1 MSIFLMVRHT
11 RADESPAA
19 PNSSGLRRL
28 VALAML
34 VAASIWLT
42 VLNVLVA
49 VGNAVSM
56 VALGLPAE
64 GSLALVWPGWGRT
77 GLHGGRCRRSP
88 TCLRWP
94 GRDSHR
100 RGGPRNLYL
109 IRAVGDVGWGWLS
122 WLSPLGWAIGI
133 RAYADERWW
142 VVTAVV
148 GPRAG
153 HGCAGGG
160 PVSPSRLRRRHPATT
175 TRSSP
180 RLGPAV
186 DPLGLV
192 FRLQRA
198 SLIGWT
204 VGIAIMGLVM
214 GLIADEAQTLA
225 ENDSVA
231 ELLTPAATGSLTDA
245 YLATMAVMLA
255 LAAGGSRFPAALRL
269 RSEESAVRADPVLAG
284 PIGRVRWAAGYVLV
298 AVGGSAVILVVAG
311 LLTGLGTAVSLNDIS
326 EVLPVTGHSWRSC
339 PRCSS

>member
-1 MSIFLMVRHT
+1 M
-11 RADESPAA
+11 A
-19 PNSSGLRRL
+19 GLGVGL
-28 VALAML
+28 VFMG
-34 VAASIWLT
+34 VAA
-42 VLNVLVA
+42 VA
-49 VGNAVSM
+49 AQLASGGRAATAIARA
-56 VALGLPAE
+56 ALGI
-64 GSLALVWPGWGRT
+64 S
-77 GLHGGRCRRSP
+77 
-88 TCLRWP
+88 
-94 GRDSHR
+94 
-100 RGGPRNLYL
+100 YL

-142 VVTAVV
+142 VVLPLLA
-148 GPRAG
+148 PRAG

-231 ELLTPAATGSLTDA
+231 NS
-245 YLATMAVMLA
+245 
-255 LAAGGSRFPAALRL
+255 
-269 RSEESAVRADPVLAG
+269 
-284 PIGRVRWAAGYVLV
+284 
-298 AVGGSAVILVVAG
+298 
-311 LLTGLGTAVSLNDIS
+311 
-326 EVLPVTGHSWRSC
+326 
-339 PRCSS
+339 